1 MNWIERATKYQE
13 KMGQKLT
20 LTPPDYEFKT
30 VCGVDASFKATK
42 IYGVACLFSINSTNK
57 VKLIEKAFVTQKI
70 YYPYVSGFLAFREGT
85 ALINAIKKLKTLPTV
100 ILVDGHGIAHPRGF
114 GIASWI
120 GYLLKVP
127 TIGCAKNKLI
137 GEYKMPKIE
146 KGEWSPL
153 VFNKKIIGAVLR
165 TREKVKPIFISP
177 GNLIDLETSITL
189 VLSVSKYRIPE
200 PLRIAN
206 MEAKRLCGS

>member
-1 MNWIERATKYQE
+1 
-13 KMGQKLT
+13 
-20 LTPPDYEFKT
+20 
-30 VCGVDASFKATK
+30 
-42 IYGVACLFSINSTNK
+42 
-57 VKLIEKAFVTQKI
+57 
-70 YYPYVSGFLAFREGT
+70 VSGFLAFREGT